1 MRILIK
7 HKKRIRAQA
16 TNCSTAEPSN
26 SNIPTLIN
34 ELKTLTVNPNKKI
47 KKVFL
52 KL

>member
-7 HKKRIRAQA
+7 RKKRTYA
-16 TNCSTAEPSN
+16 TACCTAEPKSSN

-34 ELKTLTVNPNKKI
+34 ELKDLTVAPKKI